1 MKKYLL
7 LVLICLTSLGV
18 MAQHPSNQ
26 RPPQGPPPS
35 AQHDHHHD
43 GHHDSHHHDH
53 HHDAHHDSHHHH
65 PTPPPPAPVVTATAE
80 QLQLALQV
88 LDKQSYDDKRMEVAK
103 LCVVLCPF
111 TVRDLGRMAGRFTME
126 DRKVDFL
133 IFAHKYCPDRENYY
147 LLRDVL
153 RYRSDYDKLMEA
165 VDPNYRRR

>member
-18 MAQHPSNQ
+18 MAQRTSNQ

-43 GHHDSHHHDH
+43 GHHDSHHH
-53 HHDAHHDSHHHH
+53 H
-65 PTPPPPAPVVTATAE
+65 PTPPAPVVTATAE